1 MFWNKIKTV
10 VLLGILSGF
19 LLAIGMFLGG
29 TVGLS
34 IGLTIAL
41 LMNFVSYWASDK
53 IALKIYRAKK
63 ASEKEEPELHSI
75 VEDVCKESN
84 CIKPPVYVIPNESP
98 NAFACGRN
106 EKHSAVAVTAG
117 LLKILTRDELKGVIA
132 HEIAHIKNKDIL
144 IQTVA
149 GAIAT
154 SISYI
159 ALFARIGAMA
169 GGFGGGRGRN
179 AGELLAIAI
188 LTPLMAMLIQLAISR
203 SREYLADETGAK
215 NIKNSKALASA
226 LAKMSKSI
234 DLHPMKKTGAKE
246 ATAHMFI
253 ANPFRGGLLNLLST
267 HPPMKKRIER
277 LNSMQFEA

>member
-1 MFWNKIKTV
+1 
-10 VLLGILSGF
+10 
-19 LLAIGMFLGG
+19 
-29 TVGLS
+29 
-34 IGLTIAL
+34 
-41 LMNFVSYWASDK
+41 MNIVSYWASDK
-53 IALKIYRAKK
+53 IALKIYKAKLV
-63 ASEKEEPELHSI
+63 SEKEEPELHKI
-75 VEDVCKESN
+75 VKEVCKESN
-84 CIKPPVYVIPNESP
+84 CIKPPVYIVPSETP

-117 LLKILTRDELKGVIA
+117 LLRLLDKEELKGVIA

-154 SISYI
+154 AISYV

-169 GGFGGGRGRN
+169 GGFGNGGRGRN

-188 LTPLMAMLIQLAISR
+188 LTPIMAMLIQLAISR

-215 NIKNSKALASA
+215 NIKNSKALARA
-226 LAKMSKSI
+226 LDKMNKAI
-234 DLHPMKKTGAKE
+234 DFAPMKRTGARE

-253 ANPFRGGLLNLLST
+253 ANPFRGGFLNLLAT
-267 HPPMKKRIER
+267 HPPMKKRIEK
-277 LNSMQFEA
+277 LNSMKF